1 MSLWES
7 NLVKPPHS
15 PYIRTHPKDH
25 LPWSS
30 RLFTQQMQVQYKKI
44 DRCNPPEKQIFR
56 KKGTAWYN
64 RCRKSLWQIQHLFM
78 RKLLERLGIKGT
90 YLNIIKAVCRE
101 LIDNI
106 NLNGEELKA
115 IRERES
121 ILCIIWMHYLP
132 VKRPMAHGLGKE
144 WEVGNLG
151 GREDPGRDPN
161 GKICPGRCGETDA

>member
-1 MSLWES
+1 
-7 NLVKPPHS
+7 
-15 PYIRTHPKDH
+15 
-25 LPWSS
+25 
-30 RLFTQQMQVQYKKI
+30 
-44 DRCNPPEKQIFR
+44 
-56 KKGTAWYN
+56 
-64 RCRKSLWQIQHLFM
+64 M

-132 VKRPMAHGLGKE
+132 VKRPMAYSLGKE
-144 WEVGNLG
+144 
-151 GREDPGRDPN
+151 
-161 GKICPGRCGETDA
+161 